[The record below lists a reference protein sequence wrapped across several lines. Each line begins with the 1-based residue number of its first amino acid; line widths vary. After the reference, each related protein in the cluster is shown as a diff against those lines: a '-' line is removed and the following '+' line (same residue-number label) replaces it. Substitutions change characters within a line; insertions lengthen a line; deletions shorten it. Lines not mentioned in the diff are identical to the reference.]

1 MVGGS
6 SLRHPLQSLH
16 YPGQRCPREGFML
29 AGQSLKAAPVHPLR
43 LVAQAVQYARLPPKP
58 PPDRVR
64 PSQRSIIR
72 ALPHLKSRRIPLEV
86 SIFCAYFPVSKVSQS
101 WRYRQERWSS
111 RFAGGPI
118 EASHETFF
126 GESVKGE
133 SV

>member
-72 ALPHLKSRRIPLEV
+72 ALPLARIGQ
-86 SIFCAYFPVSKVSQS
+86 PVAV
-101 WRYRQERWSS
+101 
-111 RFAGGPI
+111 P
-118 EASHETFF
+118 T
-126 GESVKGE
+126 GENSAAV
-133 SV
+133 